1 MVAQARQLFDAWNL
15 GIAGVPSP
23 VAYSFVTPATWWDH
37 TDTDLGFEKLKVS
50 SSDFAAAAAG
60 GKSSFADNWYTG
72 SGQSTSA
79 GGSASFLGISIGG
92 SGSSSNNQTNVG
104 GNTDSHQHQQF
115 QDTSTNVSIE
125 LEWGLCRIE
134 RPWLVS
140 DLFHMDGWYLVNAH
154 KNSISDGTI
163 EGQVK
168 NIQQLLPMIP
178 TAFLV
183 VRNVKITADNWGQAG
198 EALANAYSNYQGQ
211 TDDSSSSESGS
222 AGFLGFGGSAAHSQ
236 YDYHGDANNSASDD
250 WGWSFHKTGQKGT
263 LTIDGSQIVGFI
275 GEIVPACPM
284 MDDPGLP
291 KDDKTKS
298 SSGKG

>member
-1 MVAQARQLFDAWNL
+1 
-15 GIAGVPSP
+15 
-23 VAYSFVTPATWWDH
+23 
-37 TDTDLGFEKLKVS
+37 
-50 SSDFAAAAAG
+50 
-60 GKSSFADNWYTG
+60 
-72 SGQSTSA
+72 
-79 GGSASFLGISIGG
+79 
-92 SGSSSNNQTNVG
+92 
-104 GNTDSHQHQQF
+104 
-115 QDTSTNVSIE
+115 
-125 LEWGLCRIE
+125 
-134 RPWLVS
+134 
-140 DLFHMDGWYLVNAH
+140 
-154 KNSISDGTI
+154 
-163 EGQVK
+163 
-168 NIQQLLPMIP
+168 MIP